1 MAGRVDQENLLL
13 KKQGWRH
20 LKSLAEFFDVLLVQL
35 SFAMQDFGDD
45 ALRPEQRREVL
56 LFEVVRRH
64 QFRQHFHGRDRTDG
78 KVFLFVSLNQNRQ
91 QFGVL
96 FFGRRQVA
104 SALQVEHFRVVF
116 ILRLRCDRPGR
127 GETFMLYFSS
137 AISVIFPFLLVVIG
151 MAQNVPNENL
161 LALVVDPGN

>member
-1 MAGRVDQENLLL
+1 MHGGRQSACKPAPECGLFVAGRVDQENLLL

-35 SFAMQDFGDD
+35 SFAIQDFGDD

-78 KVFLFVSLNQNRQ
+78 K
-91 QFGVL
+91 
-96 FFGRRQVA
+96 
-104 SALQVEHFRVVF
+104 
-116 ILRLRCDRPGR
+116 C
-127 GETFMLYFSS
+127 SS
-137 AISVIFPFLLVVIG
+137 S
-151 MAQNVPNENL
+151 
-161 LALVVDPGN
+161 